1 MGLNMENVLI
11 RFLYLVGASVCHQLP
26 ERSFFAG
33 SFKIPVCARCEGIYI
48 GFFITAIILFIMFRK
63 KESDLAPLYV
73 LAIMV
78 LFVLSTVVDGSLSY
92 FFGFATNNTLRFTT
106 GYLAGSAAMTVIYP
120 VFNYQ
125 YYSEPAAVK
134 IFSRPWQF
142 IVFIIISGFFIIAG
156 TLNIRAINVFLLY
169 LSAFAVIF
177 TFYFVNIVLLLL
189 IPAFSRKAKRLFSKY
204 ILLPTCAALFL
215 AGLELYIS
223 YRLHLYMAL
232 LTAK

>member
-1 MGLNMENVLI
+1 MNNALI
-11 RFLYLVGASVCHQLP
+11 KFLDLVGASVCHQLP

-33 SFKIPVCARCEGIYI
+33 YLKMPVCARCEGIYL

-63 KESDLAPLYV
+63 KESDLAPAYI
-73 LAIMV
+73 LAIMII
-78 LFVLSTVVDGSLSY
+78 FVLSTVADGLLSY
-92 FFGFATNNTLRFTT
+92 FFGFTTNNILRLTT

-125 YYSEPAAVK
+125 YYSQPAAVK

-142 IVFIIISGFFIIAG
+142 IIFIIISGFFIIAG
-156 TLNIRAINVFLLY
+156 VFNIIVINIFLLY
-169 LSAFAVIF
+169 FSALSVIF
-177 TFYFVNIVLLLL
+177 TFYFINLVILLL
-189 IPAFSRKAKRLFSKY
+189 IPVFSQKAKKLFSKY
-204 ILLPTCAALFL
+204 ILLPSIAALL
-215 AGLELYIS
+215 LVALELYIS

>member
-11 RFLYLVGASVCHQLP
+11 KLLYLVGASVCHQLP
-26 ERSFFAG
+26 ERSYFAG
-33 SFKIPVCARCEGIYI
+33 PFKIPVCARCEGIYI

-73 LAIMV
+73 LAV
-78 LFVLSTVVDGSLSY
+78 AALFVLSTVVDGSLSY
-92 FFGFATNNTLRFTT
+92 FFGFSTNNILRFST
-106 GYLAGSAAMTVIYP
+106 GYLAGSAAMTIIYP

-125 YYSEPAAVK
+125 YYSCPAAIK

-142 IVFIIISGFFIIAG
+142 IVFIIISVFFIIAG
-156 TLNIRAINVFLLY
+156 ILDIKAVNIALLY
-169 LSAFAVIF
+169 LSAFSVIF
-177 TFYFVNIVLLLL
+177 TFYFINIVLLLL
-189 IPAFSRKAKRLFSKY
+189 IPAFSQKAKRLFSKY
-204 ILLPTCAALFL
+204 ILLPTLAALFL

-223 YRLHLYMAL
+223 YRLHMYMAL

>member
-1 MGLNMENVLI
+1 MEDALI

-33 SFKIPVCARCEGIYI
+33 YLKVPVCARCEGIYV
-48 GFFITAIILFIMFRK
+48 GFFITAIILFFMFRK
-63 KESDLAPLYV
+63 KESDLAPVYV
-73 LAIMV
+73 LVIMI
-78 LFVLSTVVDGSLSY
+78 LFVLSTIVDGSLSY
-92 FFGFATNNTLRFTT
+92 FFGFATNNILRFTT

-125 YYSEPAAVK
+125 YYKQPAAIK

-142 IVFIIISGFFIIAG
+142 IIFILISGFFIIAG
-156 TLNIRAINVFLLY
+156 ILNIRTVNIFLFY
-169 LSAFAVIF
+169 FSALSVIF
-177 TFYFVNIVLLLL
+177 TFYFINLVMLLL
-189 IPAFSRKAKRLFSKY
+189 IPVFSRKAKRFFTRY
-204 ILLPTCAALFL
+204 ILLPTVASLFFI
-215 AGLELYIS
+215 AVELYAS